1 MAELNEIKQY
11 LSFIKAIGVRKKNR
25 YFALQLFFCF
35 LDTLANIYYPKERNS
50 ASRYEK
56 LLNKIDVLDGI
67 SIVSNWDLDYE
78 MPLPRF
84 LWKIR
89 CAFVHFLPSD
99 FEKSIIV
106 EYSESNYPY
115 AFMKGYYLYINLK
128 SLITLLES
136 IIDISIKDKYFKKN
150 FYKLY
155 KKEFI
160 ELRKIIEGDFK
171 PSKKSKNYLK
181 KVN

>member
-25 YFALQLFFCF
+25 YFALQLFFCL
-35 LDTLANIYYPKERNS
+35 LDTLANIYYPKEKSS

-56 LLNKIDVLDGI
+56 LLNKIGILDGI

-78 MPLPRF
+78 ISLPRF

-99 FEKSIIV
+99 FEKLIIV
-106 EYSESNYPY
+106 QYSESNFLYG
-115 AFMKGYYLYINLK
+115 FTKGDCLYINLK

-136 IIDISIKDKYFKKN
+136 RIDIFIKDKYFKNN

-155 KKEFI
+155 NKEFI
-160 ELRKIIEGDFK
+160 ELKKIIEGNFK
-171 PSKKSKNYLK
+171 PSKKLKN
-181 KVN
+181 